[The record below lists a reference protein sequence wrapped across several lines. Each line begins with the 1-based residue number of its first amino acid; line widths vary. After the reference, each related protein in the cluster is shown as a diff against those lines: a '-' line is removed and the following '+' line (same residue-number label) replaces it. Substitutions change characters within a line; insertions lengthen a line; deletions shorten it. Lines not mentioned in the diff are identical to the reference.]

1 MKANKVNLGIRS
13 GGSQRHPRDASSAIL
28 LAFAAVVALS
38 LGGCFGGKTVETK
51 VVSER
56 PVVGETGPYEIGSDD
71 VIDVMVWKQPQLS
84 SRLRVGSDGSIT
96 MPLIGQVH
104 ASGLT
109 TAQLQQNL
117 TKRFSSYVN
126 EPQVTVRIYNPTSR
140 VFFVLGEVT
149 KPGMYPLMSG
159 EVLSQA
165 LAAAGGPTEYANLRK
180 IKIMRRE
187 SDQAVE
193 MTVNYS
199 AIKDGELA
207 ADVPLCRADTIVV
220 P

>member
-1 MKANKVNLGIRS
+1 MKANKLKANKVNLGIPS
-13 GGSQRHPRDASSAIL
+13 GSSQPHSRAASSAII

-51 VVSER
+51 VVSEH
-56 PVVGETGPYEIGSDD
+56 PVVAGETGPYEIGSDD

-104 ASGLT
+104 AAGLT
-109 TAQLQQNL
+109 TGQLQQNL

-126 EPQVTVRIYNPTSR
+126 DPQVTVRIYNPTSR

-187 SDQAVE
+187 SDQ
-193 MTVNYS
+193 
-199 AIKDGELA
+199 
-207 ADVPLCRADTIVV
+207 
-220 P
+220 

>member
-1 MKANKVNLGIRS
+1 MKANKANLGIRS
-13 GGSQRHPRDASSAIL
+13 GSSRQHPRAASPAIIM
-28 LAFAAVVALS
+28 AIATVVTLS

-56 PVVGETGPYEIGSDD
+56 PVVGENGPYEIGSDD

-104 ASGLT
+104 ATGLT

-117 TKRFSSYVN
+117 TKQFSSYVN
-126 EPQVTVRIYNPTSR
+126 DPQVTVRIYNPTSR

-180 IKIMRRE
+180 VKIMRRE

-199 AIKDGELA
+199 AIKGGELA

>member
-1 MKANKVNLGIRS
+1 MITHKKSRRGNLLGHES
-13 GGSQRHPRDASSAIL
+13 ADLGTLVVGVLAALALASIC
-28 LAFAAVVALS
+28 
-38 LGGCFGGKTVETK
+38 GCFGRNPVETK
-51 VVSER
+51 VVDKR
-56 PVVGETGPYEIGSDD
+56 PAPTEVGPYQIGSDD

-84 SRLRVGSDGSIT
+84 SRLRVGSDGYIT
-96 MPLIGQVH
+96 MPLIGQVR
-104 ASGLT
+104 AAGLT
-109 TAQLQQNL
+109 TTKLQTDL
-117 TKRFSSYVN
+117 TDQFAKYVHDP
-126 EPQVTVRIYNPTSR
+126 EVTVRIYNPASR
-140 VFFVLGEVT
+140 VFYVIGEVT

-193 MTVNYS
+193 MTVNYK
-199 AIKDGELA
+199 AIANGELA
-207 ADVPLCRADTIVV
+207 ADVPLRRADTIVV